1 MKITLAFVVQ
11 ALACCPLKRALRAHF
26 SKERKL
32 TAIQRPKGMQDVLP
46 DDRRYW
52 DWIIATGT
60 RMAQQYGFQRLDVPI
75 LEFTP
80 LFARGMGEASDVFV
94 QKEMYTIEEPD
105 GESVTLRPEFTAGL
119 VRAYIE
125 NGLTNWPQ
133 PVKLF
138 TIGPIFRRE
147 RPQAGRYRQHS
158 QFDAEILGET
168 DPAADLEVMMLAMN
182 LYRALGYKGLT
193 FQLNSTGCPVCKP
206 VYIEQLKSY
215 LADHAARLAPVD
227 QERLSRNP
235 LRVLDSKEPG
245 MDLLLANAPHI
256 IDHLCADCADHFSEL
271 RAMLEAL
278 GQSYTINFRL
288 VRGID
293 YYTKTVFEVWAEGI
307 GAQAAVCG
315 GGRYDGLAEAI
326 GGPPTPGV
334 GFGSGIERI
343 VLGLQEQGLTPP
355 PTPQPQVMLLH
366 FGAETKTAA
375 IKLTYQLRQANIGAR
390 LAFAREKRSLKS
402 QMREANKYA
411 VRYAL
416 ILGESE
422 VERGMVTIRPLQG
435 GDQLELSQ
443 AELVAWLNERLA
455 PGA

>member
-1 MKITLAFVVQ
+1 M
-11 ALACCPLKRALRAHF
+11 
-26 SKERKL
+26 

-60 RMAQQYGFQRLDVPI
+60 RLAQQYGFQRLDVPI

-94 QKEMYTIEEPD
+94 QKEMYSIEEPD

-125 NGLTNWPQ
+125 NGLANWPQ

-138 TIGPIFRRE
+138 TFGPIFRRE

-158 QFDAEILGET
+158 QFDVEILGET

-182 LYRALGYKGLT
+182 LYRSLGYEGLT
-193 FQLNSTGCPVCKP
+193 FQLNSTGCPTCKP
-206 VYIEQLKSY
+206 VYIAELKKY
-215 LADHAARLAPVD
+215 LADHATNLAPID

-245 MDLLLANAPHI
+245 MEALLANAPHI
-256 IDHLCADCADHFSEL
+256 VDYLCPDCASHFAEL

-293 YYTKTVFEVWAEGI
+293 YYTKTVFEVWAAGI

-326 GGPPTPGV
+326 GGPSTPGV

-343 VLGLQEQGLTPP
+343 VLGLQEQGITPP
-355 PTPQPQVMLLH
+355 DAPQPQVMLLH
-366 FGAETKTAA
+366 FGGETKMVAV
-375 IKLTYQLRQANIGAR
+375 KLTYQLREAGMGAR
-390 LAFAREKRSLKS
+390 LAFARERRSLKS
-402 QMREANKYA
+402 QMREANKFA
-411 VRYAL
+411 IRYAL

-422 VERGMVTIRPLQG
+422 VERGMVTVRPLQG
-435 GDQLELSQ
+435 GEQVEISQ
-443 AELVAWLNERLA
+443 AELVAWLHEQLA
-455 PGA
+455 ISD